1 VSQALVAPWHGVD
14 DGEVPLALN
23 QTEPYSLGVAELSS
37 RAQAKRQQITDAA
50 RSLFLAQ
57 GFARTSMDAITAEA
71 GVSKQTLYAY
81 FPSKNELLLAIMEEL
96 QEALPRPR
104 AVGSLTSRADLRA
117 ALVAFGEGLLQT
129 LMRDDMLAVL
139 RLTVGEMIHIPEL
152 RPTFVQ
158 ALPLQLLGRTQHILE
173 AAAANRVIR
182 LDHPDISVRM
192 LVGPLMS
199 FVFFNG
205 LMAQGSPAR
214 PPSEVIEWLV
224 DTYLRTLDFV
234 DEPRTDAS

>member
-1 VSQALVAPWHGVD
+1 MRNIK
-14 DGEVPLALN
+14 LN
-23 QTEPYSLGVAELSS
+23 RTVWIVEELSP

-96 QEALPRPR
+96 QRALPTPQ
-104 AVGSLTSRADLRA
+104 AVGSLTNHAELRT
-117 ALVAFGEGLLQT
+117 ALIRFGEGLLNT
-129 LMRDDMLAVL
+129 LMRDDMVALL
-139 RLTVGEMIHIPEL
+139 GLTLGEMLHLPEL

-158 ALPLQLLGRTQHILE
+158 TLPLQLLGRTQRILE
-173 AAAANRVIR
+173 VAAANGVIR

-199 FVFFNG
+199 FVIFNG
-205 LMAQGSPAR
+205 LMAQGPPER
-214 PPSEVIEWLV
+214 PPSEVVEWLV
-224 DTYLRTLDFV
+224 DTYLRTLYFI